1 MGSCVFTGICGLLT
15 CQFSARFFCGSGETQ
30 IGQKYTN
37 NCDNLFGIQGG
48 CCIPSGCCQP
58 TTLMHCNNAFGSYA
72 GNGNNINC
80 VKPVCPT
87 LPPTTVSPTTATP
100 TTTAPTTANPTTM
113 TPTTTA
119 PTTANPTTMTPTT
132 NAPTDSSDSDSD

>member
-1 MGSCVFTGICGLLT
+1 MGTTCVGTGMCGLIHCGWT
-15 CQFSARFFCGSGETQ
+15 PNSNCPVGYMPIPHCQ
-30 IGQKYTN
+30 
-37 NCDNLFGIQGG
+37 DFGAQGG
-48 CCIPSGCCQP
+48 CCIPGGCCQF
-58 TTLMHCNNAFGSYA
+58 TTLMFCNNASGFYA
-72 GNGNNINC
+72 GDGINIQCEN
-80 VKPVCPT
+80 PVCPT